1 MSLSLHQVSRSFG
14 GLHAVR
20 GVDMDVLPSRVTGLV
35 GPNGAGKTTLINLIS
50 GLLYPDSG
58 TVSFE
63 GRDIARLQP
72 HQVARAGIA
81 RTFQTVRLRPRAS
94 IRDNIL
100 AGFDQGARSNALARL
115 FNLPGY
121 REEMSEIDRRIAA
134 MLEEFGMAGMAE
146 VPAAE
151 TSYGHQRRIEI
162 MRALIGQPRLVLL
175 DEPAAGLND
184 TEAAALAR
192 SIRAM
197 ADAGRAVLLIEH
209 NMHMVMSLCDDIYV
223 LDSGAIIAH
232 GSPAAVR
239 NDARVITAYLG
250 EQGVEPA
257 LCSP

>member
-1 MSLSLHQVSRSFG
+1 MSLSLRQVSRSFG

-20 GVDMDVLPSRVTGLV
+20 AVDMDVLPSRVTGLV
-35 GPNGAGKTTLINLIS
+35 GPNGAGKTSLVNLIS

-58 TVSFE
+58 AMLFE
-63 GRDIARLQP
+63 GADIARLQP
-72 HQVARAGIA
+72 HQIARAGIA
-81 RTFQTVRLRPRAS
+81 RTFQTVRLRARAS
-94 IRDNIL
+94 VRDNIL
-100 AGFDQGARSNALARL
+100 AGFDQRARSNALARL

-121 REEMSEIDRRIAA
+121 RAEIRRIDDRIDA
-134 MLEEFGMAGMAE
+134 MLAEFGMEGMADL
-146 VPAAE
+146 PAAE

-162 MRALIGQPRLVLL
+162 MRALIGNPRLVLL

-192 SIRAM
+192 SIRAI
-197 ADAGRAVLLIEH
+197 ADSGRAVLLIEH

-232 GSPAAVR
+232 GPPATVR

-250 EQGVEPA
+250 EQGLEPA
-257 LCSP
+257 SC